1 MKKIIVSFSLLM
13 TSGLSIAFANDKVNP
28 DQQILEGFKKE
39 FIAAQSI
46 TWDKQGEYDRAI
58 FLLMGHRVMAWFNT
72 TGQLEGCIRD
82 IFFDQLPL
90 NVMKAVDKRFAEADI
105 LSVREITNADGTNY
119 QITLETKSKKLN
131 VKVGLSGSIEEVDK
145 LTK

>member
-13 TSGLSIAFANDKVNP
+13 TSGLSVAFANDNVNP

>member
-145 LTK
+145 LIK